1 MRVIKGET
9 MKRLFTVAI
18 FILLLST
25 VACFSADV
33 RFAWDYSN
41 GPDPADGFELRL
53 SNVTGGA
60 AVMTQNCPS
69 LVLYECTV
77 PAVTKGSW
85 YATVRAYTTDVA
97 GKNYSGPS
105 SEVSFQVKGN
115 PANPTN
121 IRIK

>member
-1 MRVIKGET
+1 
-9 MKRLFTVAI
+9 MKRLFCVAI

-33 RFAWDYSN
+33 KFGWDYAN

-53 SNVTGGA
+53 SNVTNGP
-60 AVMTQNCPS
+60 AVMTQNCPN

-77 PAVTKGSW
+77 PAVAKGNW
-85 YATVRAYTTDVA
+85 FATVRAYTTDVA
-97 GKNYSGPS
+97 GKNYSGAS
-105 SEVSFQVKGN
+105 NEVSFSVKGN